1 MDQLTDFADSRLING
16 CIYCGGAPDTREHVP
31 SRTFLEKPY
40 PENLPVVG
48 CCNECNKSF
57 SKDEQ
62 YVVCLLESVLAG
74 STDPDKIRRAPVA
87 RAMRRAPA
95 LRSRIESAITRKDDW
110 IEFAVEAD
118 RLNRV
123 MLKLAK
129 GHAVFELSEVFRSD
143 PSHFWCG
150 PLATIPPE
158 ELENF
163 EAPHLQEVFGEVG
176 SRNLQRLA
184 VVQVQ
189 LRSEDGEN
197 KPLGLLMNDWIDV
210 QNGFYRYL
218 AISESGGVSIRIV
231 IADYL
236 ACEVIWRL

>member
-1 MDQLTDFADSRLING
+1 MHQLTDFADNRLVNG
-16 CIYCGGAPDTREHVP
+16 CIYCGGDPDTREHVP

-48 CCNECNKSF
+48 CCEECNKSF

-62 YVVCLLESVLAG
+62 YVVCLIESVLAG

-95 LRSRIESAITRKDDW
+95 LRSRIESAISTNDGR

-118 RLNRV
+118 RLISV

-129 GHAVFELSEVFRSD
+129 GHAVFELSQVFRSE

-163 EAPHLQEVFGEVG
+163 
-176 SRNLQRLA
+176 
-184 VVQVQ
+184 
-189 LRSEDGEN
+189 
-197 KPLGLLMNDWIDV
+197 
-210 QNGFYRYL
+210 
-218 AISESGGVSIRIV
+218 
-231 IADYL
+231 
-236 ACEVIWRL
+236 